1 MIEKLSNSQVI
12 CLGTMSGT
20 SLDGLDLCLV
30 SFVNTKNEW
39 SYEIIAAETVS
50 YTLELKDKLS
60 LAERFS
66 AIDLL
71 QFNNEYGRFLGNTIV
86 AFCANQ
92 LIKPQFV
99 ASHGHTIF
107 HQPQNGL
114 TLQIGSGACI
124 AAITGMP
131 TVSDFRVLDVALG
144 GQGAPLVPIGDE
156 LLFPQYDFCLNLG
169 GFANISTNINGQR
182 IAYDI
187 CPVNIV
193 MNHYS
198 RKVGKEFDDGGYL
211 ARQSIVHDEL
221 LDALNKL
228 SFYSLQA
235 PKSLG
240 KEWVLKEILP
250 LIDSYQLS
258 VPEILRTLCEHVA
271 IQLAKCVNPDQ
282 TVLVTGG
289 GAYNT
294 FLISLF
300 KKKSKAKIIIPD
312 DKTIQFKE
320 ALIFAFLGL
329 RRIRSEH
336 NCLQSVTG
344 ASRNCIGGSV
354 FIG

>member
-1 MIEKLSNSQVI
+1 MEFKIVESKVI
-12 CLGTMSGT
+12 CLGLMSGT

-30 SFVNTKNEW
+30 CFELKNNKW
-39 SYEIIAAETVS
+39 QHEIIDAKTVS
-50 YTLELKDKLS
+50 YDSEMKNKLS
-60 LAERFS
+60 QAERFS
-66 AIDLL
+66 ALDLL
-71 QFNNEYGRFLGNTIV
+71 HFNNDFGKYLGNQVVT
-86 AFCANQ
+86 FCNDQ
-92 LIKPQFV
+92 PVKPQFI

-107 HQPQNGL
+107 HQPEVGL

-124 AAITGMP
+124 AAVTGLP
-131 TVSDFRVLDVALG
+131 VVFDFRVLDVALG

-156 LLFPQYDFCLNLG
+156 LLFPEYNYCLNLG
-169 GFANISTNINGQR
+169 GFANISTNQNDKR
-182 IAYDI
+182 LAFDI

-193 MNHYS
+193 LNYYS

-211 ARQSIVHDEL
+211 ARQSIVNDEL
-221 LDALNKL
+221 LAELNKL
-228 SFYSLQA
+228 SFYTMLP

-240 KEWVLKEILP
+240 KEWVLKEVLP
-250 LIDSYQLS
+250 LIDKYELS
-258 VPEILRTLCEHVA
+258 IPEILRTFCEHVA
-271 IQLAKCVNPDQ
+271 DQLAKCVKPEQ
-282 TVLVTGG
+282 TVLITGG

-329 RRIRSEH
+329 RRMRAEY

-344 ASRNCIGGSV
+344 ATRNSIGGSV
-354 FIG
+354 SLG